1 VIVDVTESPIERPKK
16 NIRMFYSGKKKQH
29 TLKSQVVVDQANGK
43 IICTAHGKGRE
54 HDFRIFKN
62 SKVRL
67 EKNIECLG
75 DKGYQGIQ
83 KLHHNSRIH
92 KKKPRGARVKS

>member
-1 VIVDVTESPIERPKK
+1 
-16 NIRMFYSGKKKQH
+16 M
-29 TLKSQVVVDQANGK
+29 VVNQSTGE

-62 SKVRL
+62 SKVQLRA
-67 EKNIECLG
+67 EIKILG

-83 KLHHNSRIH
+83 KLHPNSQTP
-92 KKKPRGARVKS
+92 KKKTRGKDLNRYCNRRRRFGLRFNLIAAIINFELALTS

>member
-1 VIVDVTESPIERPKK
+1 MLQKALLNDLKK
-16 NIRMFYSGKKKQH
+16 QKSSKTAKKQH
-29 TLKSQVVVDQANGK
+29 TLKSQVVVQANGK

-67 EKNIECLG
+67 RKDIECLG
-75 DKGYQGIQ
+75 DKGYQAIQ
-83 KLHHNSRIH
+83 KLHNNSQIP
-92 KKKPRGARVKS
+92 KKSLKEVS